1 VNSTRE
7 SDFASPPSA
16 RWIVVRNSVAAWGI
30 KVLRSCERGA
40 RKTEIADIW
49 PPALAQVG
57 ELLRA
62 AENLG
67 G

>member
-1 VNSTRE
+1 LRE
-7 SDFASPPSA
+7 PAAHS
-16 RWIVVRNSVAAWGI
+16 VVAQLKSLTSGPR
-30 KVLRSCERGA
+30 
-40 RKTEIADIW
+40 
-49 PPALAQVG
+49 ALAQVG

>member
-1 VNSTRE
+1 
-7 SDFASPPSA
+7 
-16 RWIVVRNSVAAWGI
+16 VRNSVAAWGI

-40 RKTEIADIW
+40 RKTEIADIR

>member
-1 VNSTRE
+1 
-7 SDFASPPSA
+7 
-16 RWIVVRNSVAAWGI
+16 VAAWGI

-40 RKTEIADIW
+40 RKTEIADI
-49 PPALAQVG
+49 QVG